1 MLLTHIAIHLSISV
15 AFMSLPTVSIYIIYI
30 IYVYIYTKHTT
41 RTHKYYI
48 VYIAV
53 LLTGKCHLQS
63 LLSSRASTVMS
74 AEFLQVLPLHTPHT
88 EVHSSP
94 FFLQLHR
101 SEMQLFLQLQRMT
114 DSKWAGAAGRSVIFE
129 TWPLSLIIQPQSV
142 ALKVF
147 SDPFHRWI

>member
-53 LLTGKCHLQS
+53 LLTGK
-63 LLSSRASTVMS
+63 MS
-74 AEFLQVLPLHTPHT
+74 P
-88 EVHSSP
+88 SI
-94 FFLQLHR
+94 
-101 SEMQLFLQLQRMT
+101 
-114 DSKWAGAAGRSVIFE
+114 AAVIE
-129 TWPLSLIIQPQSV
+129 S
-142 ALKVF
+142 
-147 SDPFHRWI
+147 FHGDVS